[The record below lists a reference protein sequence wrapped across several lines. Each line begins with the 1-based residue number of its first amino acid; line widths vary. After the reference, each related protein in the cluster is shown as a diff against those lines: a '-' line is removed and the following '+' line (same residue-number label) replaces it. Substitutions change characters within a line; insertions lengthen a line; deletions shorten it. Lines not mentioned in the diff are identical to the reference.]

1 MTTRFVLLLVFL
13 YFIFTGE
20 PDIFDVVHA
29 NFMQGL
35 QEQHQKK

>member
-1 MTTRFVLLLVFL
+1 MTTRFVLLLLFL

-20 PDIFDVVHA
+20 PDIFDLVHRG
-29 NFMQGL
+29 FMEGL